1 MSYQTSKGDEMR
13 IDIEEMDIERIASKI
28 CSMLTSIVPA
38 DKTNSIIMDV
48 EELAQLLK
56 VDKSWVYK
64 QVQFKSIP
72 HFHAGKYPRFK
83 RKEIDDWIYQ
93 QSVPSTCPAYP
104 KLKSKQ

>member
-1 MSYQTSKGDEMR
+1 MV
-13 IDIEEMDIERIASKI
+13 IHIEEQDIERIASKV
-28 CSMLTSIVPA
+28 CSLLEGITPTGKQTDNFIL
-38 DKTNSIIMDV
+38 DV
-48 EELAQLLK
+48 EELAGLLK

-83 RKEIDDWIYQ
+83 RKEIDDWIHQ

-104 KLKSKQ
+104 KLKAKQ

>member
-1 MSYQTSKGDEMR
+1 MVIQ
-13 IDIEEMDIERIASKI
+13 IDDTDIDRIAARLAEIIQPAAS
-28 CSMLTSIVPA
+28 SVLQSDTS
-38 DKTNSIIMDV
+38 IMDV
-48 EELAQLLK
+48 EQLAGLLK

-83 RKEIDDWIYQ
+83 RKEIDDWIHQ

-104 KLKSKQ
+104 KLKIKSE

>member
-1 MSYQTSKGDEMR
+1 MVIQ
-13 IDIEEMDIERIASKI
+13 IDDNDINRIAARLAEIIQPVSA
-28 CSMLTSIVPA
+28 SGLQA
-38 DKTNSIIMDV
+38 DTCIMDV
-48 EELAQLLK
+48 EELAGLLK

-83 RKEIDDWIYQ
+83 RKDIDDWIHQ

-104 KLKSKQ
+104 KLKTSTA